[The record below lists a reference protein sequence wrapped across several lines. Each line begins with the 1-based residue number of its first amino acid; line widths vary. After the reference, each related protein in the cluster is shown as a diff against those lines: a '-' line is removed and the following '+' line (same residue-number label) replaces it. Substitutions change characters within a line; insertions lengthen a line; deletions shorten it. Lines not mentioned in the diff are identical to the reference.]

1 MARIA
6 PLPLEPRGCT
16 ASWDGARLT
25 VAFSG
30 QGVWDL
36 KAELA
41 EKLGLELKHVCVDH
55 AQAERVANAIRAKG
69 VVCVDNWHMRYFPGK
84 QWETR
89 CHAD

>member
-1 MARIA
+1 MRNEASQHWRLKGRSVHVTTYTSGQVCEARI
-6 PLPLEPRGCT
+6 RIRW
-16 ASWDGARLT
+16 S
-25 VAFSG
+25 
-30 QGVWDL
+30 
-36 KAELA
+36 